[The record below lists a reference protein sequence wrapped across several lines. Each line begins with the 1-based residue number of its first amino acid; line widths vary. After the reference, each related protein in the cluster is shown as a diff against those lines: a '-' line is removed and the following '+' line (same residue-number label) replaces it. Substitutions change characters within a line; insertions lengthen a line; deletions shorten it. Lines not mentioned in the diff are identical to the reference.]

1 MFKKSKIANGV
12 LLALGS
18 TLALSAFAQSSDRV
32 EITGSRIKA
41 LATDTPSPIISLTAE
56 ALKIAGS
63 TNVEEIM
70 NNLPQVFAGYG
81 AQVSNGSTGTATVD
95 LRGLGPSRTLVLI
108 NGRRVPAGDP
118 GYLPADL
125 NQIPTPLLKR
135 VEVLTGGASAV
146 YGSDAVAG
154 VVNFILDDR
163 FEGVQIQ
170 MGRSVYNH
178 SQKGKVDD
186 ALSARSFAKPGNIGG
201 DGGVNDF
208 SLTLGSNFAGDKG
221 NATLFIGYRK
231 QSALLQSER
240 DFSACSLGLTG
251 STSGSGFNCGGSS
264 TSYPGR
270 FMNANTGASYSFDSA
285 GNVRSYS
292 GARDAYNFGP
302 LNYFQRPDDRYT
314 AAAYANYKISD
325 MARVYTEFNFM
336 DDHSVAQIAPS
347 GLFFG
352 NLYQVTGE
360 NPYISSAMQTA
371 LGITAGSSTPVDV
384 YIGRRNVEGGG
395 RRDDLRHT
403 MFRSVAGVKGD
414 IGAFSYDASAQVGK
428 VIYQEQYFNDFS
440 VARAQKALDAVTDAN
455 GNIVCRSVVDGTD
468 PNCVPYNIW
477 QPGGVTAA
485 AVGYL
490 STPGLQRGFTSQLI
504 YNLNGSVDLG
514 VYGIKSPL
522 ASQGIGLAVGI
533 ENRQEKSQLETDTAF
548 STGDLAGQGG
558 PSIGVGGQYSVRD
571 VFGEARIP
579 LIEKVPGIESLTATT
594 SYRHSSYSTDKSTST
609 YGLGLDWSVIK
620 GYKLRGSVQ
629 KAVRAPNIIELYR
642 AQSVALFNMN
652 SDPCAGTTPTAS
664 QAACALTGV
673 TAAQYGNVPDNSAG
687 QYNQRLGGNPNLK
700 AETANSY
707 TLGVVLQPVRDVNIT
722 LDYFSFKVKDQIS
735 QVSPTVSLQQCLTTG
750 NPTFCGLIHRATGNG
765 SLWTGNSFIEAGNAN
780 VAGFKTAGL
789 DVGIDT
795 GMKLQ
800 GMGRIDLS
808 MLGTFL
814 QKYESEPVVGTPT
827 YDCAGYHGA
836 TCGTPNPKWRH
847 RATLTWNTPYDLSV
861 STSWRYIGG
870 VKDEGVSDNASLN
883 GSFSSPNQS
892 LPSMSYFDLSVSYTF
907 LKAFTLRAGV
917 RNLFDK
923 DPPLAVTG
931 APFGNG
937 NTYPTVYDAL
947 GRQLSLNLTAKF

>member
-1 MFKKSKIANGV
+1 MFKRSKVATGV

-18 TLALSAFAQSSDRV
+18 GLALSAFAQANERV

-41 LATDTPSPIISLTAE
+41 LSTDTPSPIISLTAE

-81 AQVSNGSTGTATVD
+81 AQVSNGATGTATVD

-135 VEVLTGGASAV
+135 VEILTGGASAV
-146 YGSDAVAG
+146 YGSDALSG

-163 FEGVQIQ
+163 FEGVSVQ
-170 MGRSVYNH
+170 MGRSIYNH
-178 SQKGKVDD
+178 SQKGKID
-186 ALSARSFAKPGNIGG
+186 ASLAARNYAKPDNIGG
-201 DGGVNDF
+201 DGGVNDY
-208 SLTLGSNFAGDKG
+208 SITLGSNFGGDKG
-221 NATLFIGYRK
+221 NATLFFGYRK
-231 QSALLQSER
+231 QAALLQSQR
-240 DFSACSLGLTG
+240 DFSACSLGLNA
-251 STSGSGFNCGGSS
+251 SFASGFSCAGSS
-264 TSYPGR
+264 TSFPGR
-270 FMNANTGASYSFDSA
+270 FMNATTGASFSYDPA
-285 GNVRSYS
+285 GNVRPYV
-292 GARDAYNFGP
+292 GTRDAYNFGP

-314 AAAYANYKISD
+314 AAAYGNYKISD

-352 NLYQVTGE
+352 NVYQLTGQ
-360 NPYISSAMQTA
+360 NPLITSAMQTA
-371 LGITAGSSTPVDV
+371 LGITNGTATPVDV

-403 MFRSVAGVKGD
+403 MFRGVAGVKGD

-440 VARAQKALDAVTDAN
+440 VARAQKALDAVRDTN

-468 PNCVPYNIW
+468 PNCVPYNIFN
-477 QPGGVTAA
+477 PGGVTAA
-485 AVGYL
+485 AIGYL

-504 YNLNGSVDLG
+504 YNVNGSVDLG
-514 VYGIKSPL
+514 AFGIKSPL
-522 ASQGIGLAVGI
+522 ATQGISLALGA
-533 ENRQEKSQLETDTAF
+533 EHRQEKSQLETDTAF

-558 PSIGVGGQYSVRD
+558 PSIGVGGQYGVRD
-571 VFGEARIP
+571 IFGELRVP
-579 LIEKVPGIESLTATT
+579 LLEKMPGFDALTLTT
-594 SYRHSSYSTDKSTST
+594 SYRNSAYSTDKTTST
-609 YGLGLDWSVIK
+609 YGVGLDWSVVK

-629 KAVRAPNIIELYR
+629 KAVRAPNIIELFR

-652 SDPCAGTTPTAS
+652 GDPCAGPTPTATA
-664 QAACALTGV
+664 AACALTGV
-673 TAAQYGNVPDNSAG
+673 SAAQYGNIPDNPAG
-687 QYNQRLGGNPNLK
+687 QYNQMLGGNPNLK
-700 AETANSY
+700 AETANSF
-707 TLGVVLQPVRDVNIT
+707 TVGAVLQPVRDVNIT

-735 QVSPTVSLQQCLTTG
+735 TVSPTVSLNQCLTTG
-750 NPTFCGLIHRATGNG
+750 NPVYCGLIRRANNG
-765 SLWTGNSFIEAGNAN
+765 SLWTGNSFIMATNAN

-789 DVGIDT
+789 DIGLDT

-800 GMGRIDLS
+800 GLGRLDLS
-808 MLGTFL
+808 MLGTML
-814 QKYESEPVVGTPT
+814 QKYESEPALGLGT

-847 RATLTWNTPYDLSV
+847 RATLTWNTPMDLSV
-861 STSWRYIGG
+861 STTWRYVGG
-870 VKDEGVSDNASLN
+870 VKDEGQSTNSFLA
-883 GSFSSPNQS
+883 GSFSTPDKS
-892 LPSMSYFDLSVSYTF
+892 LPAMSYLDLSVSYTF
-907 LKAFTLRAGV
+907 MKSFTLRAGV
-917 RNLFDK
+917 RNLLDK
-923 DPPLAVTG
+923 DPPLAVAG

>member
-1 MFKKSKIANGV
+1 MFKKSKVASGV
-12 LLALGS
+12 LLALGG
-18 TLALSAFAQSSDRV
+18 TIALSAFAQTTDRV

-41 LATDTPSPIISLTAE
+41 LATDSPSPIISLTAE

-81 AQVSNGSTGTATVD
+81 AQVSNGASGTATVD

-108 NGRRVPAGDP
+108 NGRRVPAGSP

-146 YGSDAVAG
+146 YGSDAVSG

-163 FEGVQIQ
+163 FEGVQFQ
-170 MGRSVYNH
+170 AGRSVYNH
-178 SQKGKVDD
+178 KQKGKIDD
-186 ALSARSFAKPGNIGG
+186 ALNARNYAKPGNIGG
-201 DGGVNDF
+201 DGGVNDY
-208 SLTLGSNFAGDKG
+208 SLTVGSNFAGDKG
-221 NATLFIGYRK
+221 NATLFLGYRK

-240 DFSACSLGLTG
+240 DFSACSVGLAPANA
-251 STSGSGFNCGGSS
+251 SGFNCGGSS
-264 TSYPGR
+264 TTAPGR
-270 FMNANTGASYSFDSA
+270 FLNATTGASFTLDA
-285 GNVRSYS
+285 NGNTIGYV

-352 NLYQVTGE
+352 NLYQITGE
-360 NPYISSAMQTA
+360 NPYISSSMQTA
-371 LGITAGSSTPVDV
+371 LGVTAGSATPVDV

-403 MFRSVAGVKGD
+403 MFRAVAGVKGD
-414 IGAFSYDASAQVGK
+414 IGAFTYDASAQVGK
-428 VIYQEQYFNDFS
+428 VVFQEQYFNDFS

-485 AVGYL
+485 AIGYL

-522 ASQGIGLAVGI
+522 SSQGIGLAVGL

-571 VFGEARIP
+571 VFGELRLP
-579 LIEKVPGIESLTATT
+579 LIEKVPGIDSLTATT
-594 SYRHSSYSTDKSTST
+594 SYRHSSYSTNKNTST
-609 YGLGLDWSVIK
+609 YGVGLDWSVIK

-652 SDPCAGTTPTAS
+652 SDPCAGPTPTSS

-673 TAAQYGNVPDNSAG
+673 TAAQYGNVPDNPAG
-687 QYNQRLGGNPNLK
+687 QYNQLLGGNPNLK
-700 AETANSY
+700 AETSNSY
-707 TLGVVLQPVRDVNIT
+707 TIGAVLQPVRDVNIT
-722 LDYFSFKVKDQIS
+722 LDYFSFKIKDQIS
-735 QVSPTVSLQQCLTTG
+735 AVSPTVTLSQCLTTG
-750 NPTFCGLIHRATGNG
+750 NPTYCGLINRAANG
-765 SLWTGNSFIEAGNAN
+765 SLWTGNSFIAAGNAN
-780 VAGFKTAGL
+780 VAGFKTSGL
-789 DVGIDT
+789 DIGLDT

-800 GMGRIDLS
+800 GAGRIDIS
-808 MLGTFL
+808 FLGTML
-814 QKYESEPVVGTPT
+814 SKYESEPLEGLGT
-827 YDCAGYHGA
+827 YDCVGYHGA

-847 RATLTWNTPYDLSV
+847 RATLTWNSPYDLSV
-861 STSWRYIGG
+861 SASWRHIGA
-870 VKDEGVSDNASLN
+870 VEDEGVSTNQSLN
-883 GSFSSPNQS
+883 GSFSSPNKK
-892 LPSMSYFDLSVSYTF
+892 LAAMNYLDMSVSYTF
-907 LKAFTLRAGV
+907 MKAFTLRAGV